1 MEEEKCVSQ
10 VQAVGCCYSKYQVM
24 KTGKQERK
32 ENVKLSGRG
41 TD

>member
-10 VQAVGCCYSKYQVM
+10 VQAVGCCYLFKISSD
-24 KTGKQERK
+24 ENRK
-32 ENVKLSGRG
+32 AGAQKMSGRG